1 MASPV
6 PLPTQSARPASAEVV
21 IQAAGLTKIF
31 KDFWGRPKARAVD
44 NVDFEVRRGEVF
56 GLLGPNGSGKSTT
69 IKMLLGL
76 LYPTK
81 GQISVFGASP
91 RDVKTK
97 ARIGYLPEESYL
109 YKYLNPGETLD
120 FFGNLFSLEAGD
132 RRQRIEELIEM
143 VGLNQART
151 RTVGEFS
158 KGLQRR
164 IGLAQ
169 ALINDPDLVI
179 LDEPTAGLDP
189 IGCREIKDL
198 IRALA
203 RRGKTVILSSHLL
216 ADVEDVCDRVVI
228 YYGGK
233 IQAQGTLKELLAAP
247 DEVRITSPVLS
258 RETTEK
264 VLALLRNEVGD
275 QVRLENPTQNLEN
288 YFLGVVER
296 ARAQAQTSGATS
308 GNQVAAFIRGSAEAD
323 GRRDEGLLDR
333 LSRPTAAT
341 PTTAPV
347 STAPAAPAVD
357 TSKLAALTR
366 SEPAPAA
373 KDPTVS
379 PAPAAE
385 APRPVDLSK
394 ANEKLSGLLGGKKPQ
409 P

>member
-1 MASPV
+1 MA
-6 PLPTQSARPASAEVV
+6 TPAVSLSKPSSRSISGEVV
-21 IQAAGLTKIF
+21 IQAAGLTKVF

-44 NVDFEVRRGEVF
+44 QVDFEVRRGEVF

-76 LYPTK
+76 LYPTR

-97 ARIGYLPEESYL
+97 SRIGYLPEESYL
-109 YKYLNPGETLD
+109 YKYLTPGETLD
-120 FFGNLFSLEAGD
+120 FFGNLFALDAGD
-132 RRQRIEELIEM
+132 RKQRIEELIEM
-143 VGLNQART
+143 VGLSQART

-158 KGLQRR
+158 KGMQRR

-228 YYGGK
+228 YYGGR
-233 IQAQGTLKELLAAP
+233 IQAQGTLKELLATP

-264 VLALLRNEVGD
+264 VLAILRAEVGES
-275 QVRLENPTQNLEN
+275 VRLENPTQNLEN

-308 GNQVAAFIRGSAEAD
+308 GNQVAAFIRGSAETD
-323 GRRDEGLLDR
+323 GRRDEDLLDR
-333 LSRPTAAT
+333 LSRPTAPTTPASVAT
-341 PTTAPV
+341 PTP
-347 STAPAAPAVD
+347 STPAID

-366 SEPAPAA
+366 SDSAAEPAPESAPSAPTPA
-373 KDPTVS
+373 KPL
-379 PAPAAE
+379 
-385 APRPVDLSK
+385 DLSQ
-394 ANEKLSGLLGGKKPQ
+394 ANDKLSGLLGGKKPQ